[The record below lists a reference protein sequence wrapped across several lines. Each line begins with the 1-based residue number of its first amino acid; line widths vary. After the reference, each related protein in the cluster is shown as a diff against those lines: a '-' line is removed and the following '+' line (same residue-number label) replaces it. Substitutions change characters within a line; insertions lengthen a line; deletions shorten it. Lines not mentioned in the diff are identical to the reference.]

1 MKLLSEHE
9 DVLAEFNSGQ
19 VAVPADS
26 DDGGWIEVSL
36 ESGGWRAGPGREGRD
51 FVETPPTGLV
61 GGASLDS
68 RRDPEQGCCAE
79 KSRGLEE
86 SQGAGVGVVG
96 GGPRA
101 LSLTLS

>member
-26 DDGGWIEVSL
+26 DDGGWIEVSEL
-36 ESGGWRAGPGREGRD
+36 RARRAEGGAWVRGAGLA
-51 FVETPPTGLV
+51 ETPPTGLV
-61 GGASLDS
+61 GGASLDGG
-68 RRDPEQGCCAE
+68 RDPEKGCCAG

-86 SQGAGVGVVG
+86 GQGAGVGWLVEAPG
-96 GGPRA
+96 
-101 LSLTLS
+101 L